1 MAHYFNPST
10 QWAEAGTS
18 MWVYSFRGLCRESQ
32 NSLKKSYHCSGEMPD
47 GWLFPNFV
55 PTLVFPVSGWFQSLL
70 VLVVLFESVLIFV
83 FSHFFFCPFILCH
96 LHLQTWVFS
105 VSVPLALT
113 FSHSL
118 SLSCSLSLSHSCS
131 YPLTLCLSES
141 LSVSQS
147 LTVSR
152 CVCLSL
158 GFCFCLWRYKIKT
171 GLLDSL
177 LGF

>member
-1 MAHYFNPST
+1 MAHNFNPST

-55 PTLVFPVSGWFQSLL
+55 PTLVFPVSGWFQSLW

-83 FSHFFFCPFILCH
+83 FFLFFLPLYPLPSTSPDMGLFCLCPSCTHFLSFSLTLLLFIS
-96 LHLQTWVFS
+96 Q
-105 VSVPLALT
+105 PLLLMP
-113 FSHSL
+113 SHSL
-118 SLSCSLSLSHSCS
+118 SPSLA
-131 YPLTLCLSES
+131 
-141 LSVSQS
+141 
-147 LTVSR
+147 VSR

-158 GFCFCLWRYKIKT
+158 SFCFCLWRYKIKN

>member
-1 MAHYFNPST
+1 MAHNFNPST

-83 FSHFFFCPFILCH
+83 FSRFFLPLYPLPSTSPDMGLFCLCPSCTHFLSFSLTLLLFIS
-96 LHLQTWVFS
+96 Q
-105 VSVPLALT
+105 PLLLIP
-113 FSHSL
+113 SHSL
-118 SLSCSLSLSHSCS
+118 SPSLA
-131 YPLTLCLSES
+131 
-141 LSVSQS
+141 VSW
-147 LTVSR
+147 

-158 GFCFCLWRYKIKT
+158 GFCFCLWRYKIKN